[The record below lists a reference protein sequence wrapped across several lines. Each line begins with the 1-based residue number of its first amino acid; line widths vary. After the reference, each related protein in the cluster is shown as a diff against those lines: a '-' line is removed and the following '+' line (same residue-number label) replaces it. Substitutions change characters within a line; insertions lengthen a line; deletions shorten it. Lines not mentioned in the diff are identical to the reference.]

1 MLQVFGLLAWAV
13 VVFLAISWTIGC
25 RTKARSPEGFSWVAA
40 TQVLSFYVVS
50 LLFLVFDWNKLYIL
64 WLLPLIIFGAP
75 FIALGGIPGVSQ
87 LVMAMT
93 RLFVPVILIRISC
106 RDHDEPPPDLL
117 DETGSFRPRDQL
129 TPEQERRADEYWE
142 RQTEKLRRMKG

>member
-1 MLQVFGLLAWAV
+1 
-13 VVFLAISWTIGC
+13 
-25 RTKARSPEGFSWVAA
+25 VAA

-50 LLFLVFDWNKLYIL
+50 LLFLVFDWNKLHIL

-93 RLFVPVILIRISC
+93 RLFVPVILIGIPR

-129 TPEQERRADEYWE
+129 TPEQQRRADEYWE